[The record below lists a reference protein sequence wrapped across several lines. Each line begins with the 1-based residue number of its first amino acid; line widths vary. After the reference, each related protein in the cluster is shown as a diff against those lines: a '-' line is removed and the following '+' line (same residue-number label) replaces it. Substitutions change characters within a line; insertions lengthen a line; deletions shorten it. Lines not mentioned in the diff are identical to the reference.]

1 MTRTYRRDVQPTAR
15 HVGSDEDVS
24 LARLELPQRPQPFRL
39 AHLPV
44 QADRLDPRL
53 RSRRATRWRRRLPC
67 TVTVGGGSYRYRYRH
82 RHRYRWQQLPLP
94 LPLAAMT
101 VTVGGSYRYRY
112 RWR

>member
-44 QADRLDPRL
+44 QADRLEPEVAQQEGHTL
-53 RSRRATRWRRRLPC
+53 EAA
-67 TVTVGGGSYRYRYRH
+67 VTV
-82 RHRYRWQQLPLP
+82 
-94 LPLAAMT
+94 
-101 VTVGGSYRYRY
+101 YRY
-112 RWR
+112 RWWR